1 MTSDL
6 PKKPYRFTAKRAC
19 YIAAMSAI
27 IVVAKE
33 AVSSIPNV
41 EPVTILVCLFS
52 VHFGVDTLFAV
63 YIFDI
68 VEGLIYGFHPLWWLP
83 YLYVWPL
90 LWLLARM
97 LKKEDPPLVWALLM
111 GIYGLC
117 FGTLCTLPYF
127 VVGDWAGGLA
137 YFLSGLS
144 FDLIHCVSNFLI
156 GLLLWNPLNRAL
168 SHINY

>member
-1 MTSDL
+1 MTSDR

-19 YIAAMSAI
+19 FIAAMSAI

-33 AVSSIPNV
+33 AVSSVPNV
-41 EPVTILVCLFS
+41 EPVTLLVCLFS
-52 VHFGVDTLFAV
+52 VHFGADTLFAV
-63 YIFDI
+63 YIFDL

-90 LWLLARM
+90 LWLLSRL
-97 LKKEDPPLVWALLM
+97 LKKEDPPLAWALLM

-127 VVGDWAGGLA
+127 IVGDWAGGIA

-144 FDLIHCVSNFLI
+144 FDLIHCVSNFLV
-156 GLLLWNPLNRAL
+156 GLLLWRPLNRAL
-168 SHINY
+168 SHIDY

>member
-19 YIAAMSAI
+19 FIAAMSAI

-41 EPVTILVCLFS
+41 EPVTLLVCLFS
-52 VHFGVDTLFAV
+52 VHFGADTLFAV
-63 YIFDI
+63 YIFDL

-83 YLYVWPL
+83 YLYVWPF
-90 LWLLARM
+90 LWLLSRL
-97 LKKEDPPLVWALLM
+97 LKKEDPPLAWALLM

-117 FGTLCTLPYF
+117 FGMLCTLPYF
-127 VVGDWAGGLA
+127 IVGDWAGGIA

-144 FDLIHCVSNFLI
+144 FDLIHCVSNFLV
-156 GLLLWNPLNRAL
+156 GLLLWRPLNRAL
-168 SHINY
+168 SHIDY